1 MASTINASN
10 STTSGLIYSADN
22 SGTLQLQTNGNA
34 ALTIDTNQ
42 NISFAKAFTA
52 NSATIATLANSA
64 TIATLANSATI
75 ATLANSATIA
85 TTANTLSANA
95 TMTNPIV
102 TNYTETTYTANTGSA
117 ITISLSNGTVQ
128 NLVCNT
134 STTIT
139 LPSSVAGKSF
149 IIILNY
155 TGTNTVAWTGGGTL
169 KWPANT
175 APTAT
180 STSGKYDIFTFFQD
194 GTNTYGQTFGLNY

>member
-10 STTSGLIYSADN
+10 STTSGLVYSADA

-42 NISFAKAFTA
+42 NVSFAKSFT
-52 NSATIATLANSA
+52 
-64 TIATLANSATI
+64 
-75 ATLANSATIA
+75 ANSATIA

-117 ITISLSNGTVQ
+117 ITISLTNGTIQ

-149 IIILNY
+149 IVILSY

-175 APTAT
+175 TPSAT
-180 STSGKYDIFTFFQD
+180 STAGKYDVFTFFQD
-194 GTNTYGQTFGLNY
+194 GTNTYGQIFGLNY

>member
-42 NISFAKAFTA
+42 NISFAKAFT
-52 NSATIATLANSA
+52 ANSA

>member
-10 STTSGLIYSADN
+10 STTSGLVYSADA

-42 NISFAKAFTA
+42 NVSFAKSFTA
-52 NSATIATLANSA
+52 NSATIAT
-64 TIATLANSATI
+64 T
-75 ATLANSATIA
+75 ANSATIA

-117 ITISLSNGTVQ
+117 ITISLTNGTIQ

-149 IIILNY
+149 IVILSY

-175 APTAT
+175 TPSAT
-180 STSGKYDIFTFFQD
+180 STAGKYDVFTFFQD